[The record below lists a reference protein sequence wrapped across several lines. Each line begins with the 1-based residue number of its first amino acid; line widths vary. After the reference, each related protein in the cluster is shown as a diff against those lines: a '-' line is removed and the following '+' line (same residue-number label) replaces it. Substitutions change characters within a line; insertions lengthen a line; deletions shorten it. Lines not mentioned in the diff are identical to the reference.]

1 MKKQRI
7 KKISTVDMSREEW
20 LAQRRKSVGGSD
32 AAAVMGVSAY
42 KSPYALWA
50 EKSGKITP
58 SDISGKEAVRE
69 GNDLEEY
76 VARRWMEATGKR
88 LVRARYFY
96 YNTAYP
102 FAHANVDR
110 MVVGERAGF
119 EAKTTSDYGILQQC
133 RDGRYPEA
141 WRLQMLHYMMVTGR
155 DKWYLGV
162 LCLGKGFFTFELQRD
177 EAAIAALAQ
186 AEARFWQHVTD
197 GTPPKV
203 DGSDSTLE
211 ALQQILGDSQKGLMI
226 DLTDVGHHV
235 TDFVNLG
242 EEIKRL
248 TDKQNA
254 HRAQIMEFMG
264 DAEKGTYADVTV
276 SFKTQSRSTF
286 DRKAFEAVNG
296 VIGSEFFKQ
305 SSARPFKVSVRK

>member
-1 MKKQRI
+1 MEKQKI
-7 KKISTVDMSREEW
+7 TKISTADMTREQW
-20 LAQRRKSVGGSD
+20 LTQRRKSIGGSD
-32 AAAVMGVSAY
+32 AAAVMGVSPY

-50 EKSGKITP
+50 EKTGKITP

-69 GNDLEEY
+69 GNDLEDY

-96 YNTAYP
+96 YNAAYP

-119 EAKTTSDYGILQQC
+119 EAKTTSDYAILQQC

-177 EAAIAALAQ
+177 EAAIDALAE
-186 AEARFWQHVTD
+186 AEARFWQHVID
-197 GTPPKV
+197 GTSPRV
-203 DGSDSTLE
+203 DGSESTLE
-211 ALQQILGDSQKGLMI
+211 ALLQILGVSHGGVVV

-242 EEIKRL
+242 EEIKKL
-248 TDKQNA
+248 TDKQNT
-254 HRAQIMEFMG
+254 HRAQIMDFMG

-276 SFKTQSRSTF
+276 SFKTQNRATF
-286 DRKAFEAVNG
+286 DRKAYEAANG
-296 VIGSEFFKQ
+296 VIGSEFFRQ
-305 SSARPFKVSVRK
+305 STSRPFKVSVRR

>member
-1 MKKQRI
+1 MNKS
-7 KKISTVDMSREEW
+7 KITKVSTAEMSREQW
-20 LAQRRKSVGGSD
+20 LLQRRKSIGGSD

-69 GNDLEEY
+69 GNDLEDY
-76 VARRWMEATGKR
+76 VARRWMEATGKK
-88 LVRARYFY
+88 LVRARSFY

-119 EAKTTSDYGILQQC
+119 EAKTTSDYSILQQC

-162 LCLGKGFFTFELQRD
+162 LCLGKGFFTFELERD
-177 EAAIAALAQ
+177 EAAIAALAE
-186 AEARFWQHVTD
+186 AEQRFWQHVID
-197 GTPPKV
+197 GTSPRV

-211 ALQQILGDSQKGLMI
+211 ALQQILGDSKAGI
-226 DLTDVGHHV
+226 VVDLSDVGHHV
-235 TDFVNLG
+235 TDFVHLS
-242 EEIKRL
+242 EEIKKL
-248 TDKQNA
+248 TDRQNV
-254 HRAQIMEFMG
+254 HRAEIMDFMG
-264 DAEKGTYADVTV
+264 AAEKGTYADVTV
-276 SFKTQSRSTF
+276 SFKSQSRSTF
-286 DRKAFEAVNG
+286 DRKSFEAANG
-296 VIGSEFFKQ
+296 AIGSEFFKV
-305 SSARPFKVSVRK
+305 STSRPFKVTVRK